1 VESDDAGGVVDV
13 GQGEAPFR
21 TEDSQMMVPRSPYR
35 VITMFLMTGLEMAE
49 NWAFCMRI
57 IFRSEI
63 PRMHSRFGAIPSQH
77 NDHLSLEAS
86 RLNFIGS
93 GSDRSP

>member
-1 VESDDAGGVVDV
+1 MESDDAGGVVDV
-13 GQGEAPFR
+13 GQGDAPFR
-21 TEDSQMMVPRSPYR
+21 AEDSKIMVPRSPYR
-35 VITMFLMTGLEMAE
+35 MITMFLMTGLEIAE
-49 NWAFCMRI
+49 EWAFCMRI

-63 PRMHSRFGAIPSQH
+63 PRMHSSFGGIPSQH